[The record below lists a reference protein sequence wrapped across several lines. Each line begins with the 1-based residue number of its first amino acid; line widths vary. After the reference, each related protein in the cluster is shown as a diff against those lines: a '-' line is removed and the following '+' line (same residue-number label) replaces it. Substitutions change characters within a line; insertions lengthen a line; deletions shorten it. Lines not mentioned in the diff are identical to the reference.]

1 MKKFIVS
8 LLIAFFV
15 PVFGFFNDVNASET
29 LDFSKVQLQNSLEKN
44 TIINFES
51 PEEMIKIQG
60 NTRSVLEKSVGVKKN
75 EVKPTKVS
83 DQATNDSPNNAAAID
98 IGGVYKDYITE
109 EGQQKWYR
117 FENSMAGKLTVVMQT
132 VQSTSIDY
140 DLHLFKLNEE
150 TMTLEEVATSSYGGG
165 KNEQLSKLTEGGI
178 YYIAVNSVS
187 GADPNSPFAL
197 LVQHSPSHD
206 QNEPDDNI
214 YQASAYLNNIYLRQT
229 IDNGYDMDWII
240 FQVDE
245 EKTFTVNLNNPS
257 SANYQLDIFDPE
269 LNALAGLG
277 DNTNYSIVFP
287 AGTYLLRVQSTSLE
301 HDADQKYT
309 LDIREKAKEGTS
321 VVISNIGTDDNVEG
335 YIDYGY
341 GYKYRI
347 KNFINVK
354 GQLFDEN
361 GITVPNAN
369 VEARIV
375 AVRNDKVYMESST
388 TDRNGNFIIEI
399 PSIQEAAGKY
409 AYTAPASH
417 HYFDIIPIVFLS
429 NGNVLDS
436 NENSLYHFA
445 YSTYRP
451 H

>member
-8 LLIAFFV
+8 LLIAFLV
-15 PVFGFFNDVNASET
+15 PVFGFFNYVNASET

-98 IGGVYKDYITE
+98 IEGVYKDYITE

-150 TMTLEEVATSSYGGG
+150 TMTLEEVVTSSYGGG

-197 LVQHSPSHD
+197 LYNTPHLMIRTNQM
-206 QNEPDDNI
+206 
-214 YQASAYLNNIYLRQT
+214 T
-229 IDNGYDMDWII
+229 IFI
-240 FQVDE
+240 
-245 EKTFTVNLNNPS
+245 KH
-257 SANYQLDIFDPE
+257 QLI
-269 LNALAGLG
+269 
-277 DNTNYSIVFP
+277 
-287 AGTYLLRVQSTSLE
+287 
-301 HDADQKYT
+301 
-309 LDIREKAKEGTS
+309 
-321 VVISNIGTDDNVEG
+321 
-335 YIDYGY
+335 
-341 GYKYRI
+341 
-347 KNFINVK
+347 
-354 GQLFDEN
+354 
-361 GITVPNAN
+361 
-369 VEARIV
+369 
-375 AVRNDKVYMESST
+375 
-388 TDRNGNFIIEI
+388 
-399 PSIQEAAGKY
+399 
-409 AYTAPASH
+409 
-417 HYFDIIPIVFLS
+417 
-429 NGNVLDS
+429 
-436 NENSLYHFA
+436 
-445 YSTYRP
+445 
-451 H
+451 

>member
-1 MKKFIVS
+1 M
-8 LLIAFFV
+8 
-15 PVFGFFNDVNASET
+15 
-29 LDFSKVQLQNSLEKN
+29 
-44 TIINFES
+44 
-51 PEEMIKIQG
+51 
-60 NTRSVLEKSVGVKKN
+60 
-75 EVKPTKVS
+75 
-83 DQATNDSPNNAAAID
+83 
-98 IGGVYKDYITE
+98 
-109 EGQQKWYR
+109 
-117 FENSMAGKLTVVMQT
+117 
-132 VQSTSIDY
+132 
-140 DLHLFKLNEE
+140 
-150 TMTLEEVATSSYGGG
+150 
-165 KNEQLSKLTEGGI
+165 
-178 YYIAVNSVS
+178 
-187 GADPNSPFAL
+187 
-197 LVQHSPSHD
+197 
-206 QNEPDDNI
+206 
-214 YQASAYLNNIYLRQT
+214 RQT

-309 LDIREKAKEGTS
+309 LDIREKAKEGKS

>member
-8 LLIAFFV
+8 LLIAFLV
-15 PVFGFFNDVNASET
+15 PVFGFLNYVNASET

-44 TIINFES
+44 TTINFES

-150 TMTLEEVATSSYGGG
+150 TMTLEEVVTSSYGGG

-187 GADPNSPFAL
+187 GADPNSPFAF
-197 LVQHSPSHD
+197 LVQHSPSYD

-214 YQASAYLNNIYLRQT
+214 YQASAYLNNIYLSQT

-354 GQLFDEN
+354 GQLFDE
-361 GITVPNAN
+361 
-369 VEARIV
+369 
-375 AVRNDKVYMESST
+375 M
-388 TDRNGNFIIEI
+388 
-399 PSIQEAAGKY
+399 
-409 AYTAPASH
+409 
-417 HYFDIIPIVFLS
+417 
-429 NGNVLDS
+429 VL
-436 NENSLYHFA
+436 LYQM
-445 YSTYRP
+445 P
-451 H
+451 MLKLV

>member
-8 LLIAFFV
+8 LLIAFLV
-15 PVFGFFNDVNASET
+15 PVFGFLNYVNASET

-44 TIINFES
+44 TTINFES

-60 NTRSVLEKSVGVKKN
+60 NTRSVLEKSIGVKKN

-150 TMTLEEVATSSYGGG
+150 TMTLEEVVTSSYGGG

-187 GADPNSPFAL
+187 GADPNSPFAF
-197 LVQHSPSHD
+197 LVQHSPSYD

-214 YQASAYLNNIYLRQT
+214 YQASAYLNNIYLSQT

-321 VVISNIGTDDNVEG
+321 VVISNISTDDNVEG

-429 NGNVLDS
+429 NGNILDS

-445 YSTYRP
+445 YSMYRP

>member
-8 LLIAFFV
+8 LLIAFLV
-15 PVFGFFNDVNASET
+15 PVFGFFNYVNASET

-83 DQATNDSPNNAAAID
+83 DQATNDSPNNAVAID

-150 TMTLEEVATSSYGGG
+150 TMTLEEVVTSSYGGG

-197 LVQHSPSHD
+197 LYNTPHLMIRTNQM
-206 QNEPDDNI
+206 
-214 YQASAYLNNIYLRQT
+214 T
-229 IDNGYDMDWII
+229 IFI
-240 FQVDE
+240 
-245 EKTFTVNLNNPS
+245 KH
-257 SANYQLDIFDPE
+257 QLI
-269 LNALAGLG
+269 
-277 DNTNYSIVFP
+277 
-287 AGTYLLRVQSTSLE
+287 
-301 HDADQKYT
+301 
-309 LDIREKAKEGTS
+309 
-321 VVISNIGTDDNVEG
+321 
-335 YIDYGY
+335 
-341 GYKYRI
+341 
-347 KNFINVK
+347 
-354 GQLFDEN
+354 
-361 GITVPNAN
+361 
-369 VEARIV
+369 
-375 AVRNDKVYMESST
+375 
-388 TDRNGNFIIEI
+388 
-399 PSIQEAAGKY
+399 
-409 AYTAPASH
+409 
-417 HYFDIIPIVFLS
+417 
-429 NGNVLDS
+429 
-436 NENSLYHFA
+436 
-445 YSTYRP
+445 
-451 H
+451 

>member
-1 MKKFIVS
+1 
-8 LLIAFFV
+8 
-15 PVFGFFNDVNASET
+15 
-29 LDFSKVQLQNSLEKN
+29 
-44 TIINFES
+44 
-51 PEEMIKIQG
+51 MIKIQG

-83 DQATNDSPNNAAAID
+83 DQATNDSPNNAVAID

-150 TMTLEEVATSSYGGG
+150 TMTLEEVVTSSYGSG

-197 LVQHSPSHD
+197 LVQHSPSYD

-214 YQASAYLNNIYLRQT
+214 YQASAYLNNIYLSQT

-361 GITVPNAN
+361 GIIVPNAN

-388 TDRNGNFIIEI
+388 TDRNGNFIMEI